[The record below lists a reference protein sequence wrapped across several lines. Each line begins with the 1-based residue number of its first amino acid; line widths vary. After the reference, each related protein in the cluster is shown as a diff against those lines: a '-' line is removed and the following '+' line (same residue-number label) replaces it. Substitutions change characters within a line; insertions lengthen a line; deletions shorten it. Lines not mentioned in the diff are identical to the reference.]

1 MVFEASPAR
10 LSGSFPEEDRIL
22 EIQGVTPHPLSKRS
36 QVPARFIFR

>member
-22 EIQGVTPHPLSKRS
+22 EIQGVTPHSVS
-36 QVPARFIFR
+36 SGGWVPAQFIFR